1 MDKEIR
7 EKIRDGISSAAREN
21 DMTLSHAYER
31 IEFLMRCGLNSP
43 VPEVR
48 AFWRRIPAE
57 EKYPTV
63 EETVGYLTAVYMGL
77 IN

>member
-1 MDKEIR
+1 MEENIR
-7 EKIRDGISSAAREN
+7 ELIRDCISQVAQEN
-21 DMTLSHAYER
+21 GMSLDEACER
-31 IEFLMRCGLNSP
+31 IDCVMRYGLNSP

-57 EKYPTV
+57 EKYPTS